1 MGRDVSTFGRLSYCE
16 NQGLFNAEAV
26 SEPVLLLLVAMKT
39 IESCEMSS
47 SPSPPRLEDP
57 DLLKMSKNDIEKT
70 VEKNGFKED
79 KITKEDTINGSLS
92 ENEEKQK
99 SEKIE
104 TTNGD
109 QSEVKE
115 NGLDTEVKE
124 NGTNSEVEKESE
136 EMYELMKNKIQK
148 DDQSETEKPN
158 ENSDKNENIE
168 DANHEEK
175 ITEES
180 SDECSKNTEE
190 DITPMEEDCK
200 SSENIEKS
208 DSKLLDKS

>member
-1 MGRDVSTFGRLSYCE
+1 
-16 NQGLFNAEAV
+16 
-26 SEPVLLLLVAMKT
+26 MKT

-57 DLLKMSKNDIEKT
+57 DLIKMSNNDIKKT

-79 KITKEDTINGSLS
+79 KITKDDTINGSLS

-99 SEKIE
+99 SENTE

-115 NGLDTEVKE
+115 NGINTEVKE
-124 NGTNSEVEKESE
+124 NGMNSEVEKESE

-148 DDQSETEKPN
+148 DDQSETEKAD
-158 ENSDKNENIE
+158 ENSEKNEKIE
-168 DANHEEK
+168 DANHEGK
-175 ITEES
+175 ATE
-180 SDECSKNTEE
+180 DANHEE
-190 DITPMEEDCK
+190 
-200 SSENIEKS
+200 
-208 DSKLLDKS
+208 

>member
-16 NQGLFNAEAV
+16 KSRAVFNAEAV

-57 DLLKMSKNDIEKT
+57 DLIKMSKDDIEKT

-92 ENEEKQK
+92 ENEERQK

-115 NGLDTEVKE
+115 NGIDTEVKE
-124 NGTNSEVEKESE
+124 NGVNSEDEKESE

-148 DDQSETEKPN
+148 DDQSETEKAD

-168 DANHEEK
+168 DTNHEDK
-175 ITEES
+175 TTEQTSEVS
-180 SDECSKNTEE
+180 SENTKE
-190 DITPMEEDCK
+190 DITPMEED
-200 SSENIEKS
+200 SENSEN
-208 DSKLLDKS
+208 

>member
-1 MGRDVSTFGRLSYCE
+1 MLRLSVSRYCYFWL
-16 NQGLFNAEAV
+16 QCKL
-26 SEPVLLLLVAMKT
+26 
-39 IESCEMSS
+39 
-47 SPSPPRLEDP
+47 
-57 DLLKMSKNDIEKT
+57 SKNDTEKT

-99 SEKIE
+99 SEKSE

-115 NGLDTEVKE
+115 NGIDTEVKE

-148 DDQSETEKPN
+148 DDQSETEKA
-158 ENSDKNENIE
+158 EKNSEKIEMIE
-168 DANHEEK
+168 D
-175 ITEES
+175 
-180 SDECSKNTEE
+180 
-190 DITPMEEDCK
+190 
-200 SSENIEKS
+200 
-208 DSKLLDKS
+208 

>member
-26 SEPVLLLLVAMKT
+26 SEPALLLLVAMKT

-57 DLLKMSKNDIEKT
+57 DLIKMSKNDNEKT

-104 TTNGD
+104 TKNGD

-115 NGLDTEVKE
+115 NGIDTEIKE
-124 NGTNSEVEKESE
+124 NETNSEVEKESE

-148 DDQSETEKPN
+148 DDQSENEKAD
-158 ENSDKNENIE
+158 ENSDENENVE
-168 DANHEEK
+168 DANNEEK
-175 ITEES
+175 TTEQSSEES
-180 SDECSKNTEE
+180 S
-190 DITPMEEDCK
+190 
-200 SSENIEKS
+200 
-208 DSKLLDKS
+208 

>member
-1 MGRDVSTFGRLSYCE
+1 
-16 NQGLFNAEAV
+16 
-26 SEPVLLLLVAMKT
+26 MKT

-57 DLLKMSKNDIEKT
+57 DFIKMSKNDSDKT

-79 KITKEDTINGSLS
+79 KITKDNTINGSLS

-115 NGLDTEVKE
+115 NGVDTEVKE
-124 NGTNSEVEKESE
+124 NGINSEVEKESE
-136 EMYELMKNKIQK
+136 EMYELMKNKMQK
-148 DDQSETEKPN
+148 DDQSETEKADVS
-158 ENSDKNENIE
+158 SDKNEKIE
-168 DANHEEK
+168 DTNHEEK
-175 ITEES
+175 TTDQSSEEA
-180 SDECSKNTEE
+180 SKNTDE
-190 DITPMEEDCK
+190 DITPMEEDSK
-200 SSENIEKS
+200 S
-208 DSKLLDKS
+208 L

>member
-26 SEPVLLLLVAMKT
+26 SEPVLLLVVAMKT

-57 DLLKMSKNDIEKT
+57 DLIKMSKNDIEKT

-115 NGLDTEVKE
+115 NGIDTEVKE

-148 DDQSETEKPN
+148 DDQSETEKAD

-168 DANHEEK
+168 DANHEEPIEK
-175 ITEES
+175 LLEES
-180 SDECSKNTEE
+180 SKNAEE
-190 DITPMEEDCK
+190 DITPMEED
-200 SSENIEKS
+200 
-208 DSKLLDKS
+208 

>member
-16 NQGLFNAEAV
+16 KSRAVFNAEAV
-26 SEPVLLLLVAMKT
+26 SGPVLLLLVAMKT

-57 DLLKMSKNDIEKT
+57 DLIKMSKNDIEKT

-115 NGLDTEVKE
+115 NGIDTEVKE
-124 NGTNSEVEKESE
+124 NGMNSEVEKESE

-148 DDQSETEKPN
+148 DDQSETEKAE
-158 ENSDKNENIE
+158 ENSDKNEKIK

-175 ITEES
+175 TTEES
-180 SDECSKNTEE
+180 SEDSSKNTEKE
-190 DITPMEEDCK
+190 ITPMEED
-200 SSENIEKS
+200 
-208 DSKLLDKS
+208 

>member
-16 NQGLFNAEAV
+16 KSRAVFNAEAV
-26 SEPVLLLLVAMKT
+26 SGPVLLLLVAMKT

-57 DLLKMSKNDIEKT
+57 DLIKMSKNDIEKT

-115 NGLDTEVKE
+115 NGIDTEVKE
-124 NGTNSEVEKESE
+124 NGMNSEVEKESE

-148 DDQSETEKPN
+148 AE

-168 DANHEEK
+168 DTNHEEK
-175 ITEES
+175 TSEES
-180 SDECSKNTEE
+180 SEESSK
-190 DITPMEEDCK
+190 
-200 SSENIEKS
+200 
-208 DSKLLDKS
+208 

>member
-1 MGRDVSTFGRLSYCE
+1 
-16 NQGLFNAEAV
+16 
-26 SEPVLLLLVAMKT
+26 MKT

-57 DLLKMSKNDIEKT
+57 DLIKMSKDDIEKT

-115 NGLDTEVKE
+115 NGIDTEVKE
-124 NGTNSEVEKESE
+124 NG
-136 EMYELMKNKIQK
+136 MKKFRLSCAFMFCLLWI
-148 DDQSETEKPN
+148 TT
-158 ENSDKNENIE
+158 ITL
-168 DANHEEK
+168 EEK
-175 ITEES
+175 IT
-180 SDECSKNTEE
+180 
-190 DITPMEEDCK
+190 
-200 SSENIEKS
+200 
-208 DSKLLDKS
+208 